1 MRAHWRERVA
11 AIAAWMP
18 SAWRASIEWC
28 ALLVDLPVLQHLARG
43 GAVPRWLSDDPLR
56 AALGDDRA
64 RREPGPA
71 LLTAASVDPDRIAAI
86 WRAEWDRRL
95 PDRSERT
102 LLLRETVHLVAEHG
116 NAFRDPLTFDGWALR
131 RALHARL
138 SRLFRRATLDP
149 AAAFIF
155 LALSALDFER
165 LRGEILRRV
174 AFPRLPLAT

>member
-1 MRAHWRERVA
+1 MPDRRERT
-11 AIAAWMP
+11 
-18 SAWRASIEWC
+18 S
-28 ALLVDLPVLQHLARG
+28 
-43 GAVPRWLSDDPLR
+43 
-56 AALGDDRA
+56 
-64 RREPGPA
+64 
-71 LLTAASVDPDRIAAI
+71 
-86 WRAEWDRRL
+86 
-95 PDRSERT
+95 
-102 LLLRETVHLVAEHG
+102 LLRETVGLLAEHA
-116 NAFRDPLTFDGWALR
+116 NAFRDPSASDGWALR